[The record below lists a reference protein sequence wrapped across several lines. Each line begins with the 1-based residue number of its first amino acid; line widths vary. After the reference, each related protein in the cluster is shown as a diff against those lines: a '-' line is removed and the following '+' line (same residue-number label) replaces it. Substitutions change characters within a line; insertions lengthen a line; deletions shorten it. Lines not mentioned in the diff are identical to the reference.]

1 MQIRPV
7 LSRWRDHKNKLRKLF
22 DMKNK
27 EKQHEGVVPCVTR
40 RRFLMASGGVTAT
53 SMILS
58 ALPGMVGELRAEV
71 VDYPRKKIAQL
82 SDLKPDTQVH
92 FNYPDKDPLHS
103 FSFLV
108 KLGTPAGGGIG
119 PDRDVVAFSA
129 LCSHMGGIL
138 MGIYQKSDKIA
149 GPCPLHLTT
158 FDLTKHGMVVAGHAT
173 ESLPQV
179 VLDLDGDDIYATGIL
194 GLIYGKRDNLDPSS
208 A

>member
-1 MQIRPV
+1 
-7 LSRWRDHKNKLRKLF
+7 
-22 DMKNK
+22 MKK
-27 EKQHEGVVPCVTR
+27 IKKQSESVVPCVTR

-58 ALPGMVGELRAEV
+58 ALPGMVGELHAEV
-71 VDYPRKKIAQL
+71 VEYPRKKIAKL
-82 SDLKPDTQVH
+82 SDLKPDTPFN

-108 KLGTPAGGGIG
+108 KLGAPAGGGVGADKDI
-119 PDRDVVAFSA
+119 VAFSA
-129 LCSHMGGIL
+129 LCSHMGGML
-138 MGIYQKSDKIA
+138 AGAYRGEDKIA

-179 VLDLDGDDIYATGIL
+179 VLDLEGDDIYATGIL
-194 GLIYGKRDNLDPSS
+194 GLIYGKRDNLDLSP

>member
-1 MQIRPV
+1 
-7 LSRWRDHKNKLRKLF
+7 
-22 DMKNK
+22 
-27 EKQHEGVVPCVTR
+27 
-40 RRFLMASGGVTAT
+40 
-53 SMILS
+53 
-58 ALPGMVGELRAEV
+58 
-71 VDYPRKKIAQL
+71 
-82 SDLKPDTQVH
+82 
-92 FNYPDKDPLHS
+92 
-103 FSFLV
+103 
-108 KLGTPAGGGIG
+108 
-119 PDRDVVAFSA
+119 
-129 LCSHMGGIL
+129 MGGML